1 LRWAADDDPRD
12 RRPSCADA
20 EKEQS
25 MLWALVAILVLLWLV
40 GFAANI
46 AGGLIHIVLVVAI
59 IVLAYQFLTGRR
71 TV

>member
-1 LRWAADDDPRD
+1 
-12 RRPSCADA
+12 
-20 EKEQS
+20 

-46 AGGLIHIVLVVAI
+46 AGGLIHLVLVLAV